1 MTTVPLTSPDRP
13 PAVLRQTL
21 ALLHDAYR
29 ELNSKRMFWISLILS
44 GVAMGAFGVIA
55 VTKYGLTF
63 AGYDWESSFIPP
75 KSQYKFLFS
84 SMMIDWWLTWAVLVL
99 AIISTAGIFP
109 DFLSGG
115 SIDLFISKPI
125 GRLRLFIT
133 KYFTGMLFAFLQV
146 SIFSVVAFFV
156 MGMRGKMWEPRLFL
170 AIPIVLCLFSYLYAI
185 SVLLGVITRSTIATL
200 LLTVLLWAIIGGMHF
215 SEVRLQ
221 ALRNIYARRIETI
234 DQDLAAMDAAPP
246 TTRASQNAASSSMV
260 KSMQDMLGIHSPTSV
275 RSPERENLV
284 AHRQT
289 AVSGEHFFTT
299 WHRVA
304 YPIHVI
310 LPKTSETS
318 DLLDHAIMS
327 SDEYLE
333 ILSGRRE
340 EIQERFR
347 RQVRE
352 QDMFLINDEIDTIRR
367 SRSTVGILASS
378 LAFEACILGIA
389 AWMFCRRDF

>member
-84 SMMIDWWLTWAVLVL
+84 SMMIDWWLTWAVLIL

-125 GRLRLFIT
+125 GRLRLFLT

-156 MGMRGKMWEPRLFL
+156 MGTRGKMWEPRLFL
-170 AIPIVLCLFSYLYAI
+170 AIPIMLCLFSYLY
-185 SVLLGVITRSTIATL
+185 TIACC
-200 LLTVLLWAIIGGMHF
+200 WA
-215 SEVRLQ
+215 
-221 ALRNIYARRIETI
+221 
-234 DQDLAAMDAAPP
+234 
-246 TTRASQNAASSSMV
+246 
-260 KSMQDMLGIHSPTSV
+260 
-275 RSPERENLV
+275 
-284 AHRQT
+284 
-289 AVSGEHFFTT
+289 
-299 WHRVA
+299 
-304 YPIHVI
+304 
-310 LPKTSETS
+310 
-318 DLLDHAIMS
+318 
-327 SDEYLE
+327 
-333 ILSGRRE
+333 
-340 EIQERFR
+340 
-347 RQVRE
+347 
-352 QDMFLINDEIDTIRR
+352 
-367 SRSTVGILASS
+367 
-378 LAFEACILGIA
+378 
-389 AWMFCRRDF
+389 